1 MKIFF
6 AHNSHNRP
14 KTLKNTVKI
23 EKDFFPDSE
32 CFLSLTENGGI
43 DQFYFSDL
51 VNTKTYKTFGNTWQ
65 LGCVNSFYSL
75 ISKICET
82 EEDGIIIFSHDDVFM
97 KDHNIVTSN
106 INKMIDDDISF
117 IVRRPSTFFGDNY
130 YMMEVVYLRIS
141 HIKEFFTPFNNS
153 LFIHESSITK
163 DKNNTTSAEAWLHS
177 KIGDSKN
184 GLVIEYTHHGSSN
197 EEINNNLIHN
207 LGYEHINLSKTGWRE

>member
-51 VNTKTYKTFGNTWQ
+51 MNTKTFKTFGNTWQ

-75 ISKICET
+75 ISKICEN
-82 EEDGIIIFSHDDVFM
+82 EEDGIIIFSHDDVFL
-97 KDHNIVTSN
+97 KDYNVVIQN
-106 INKMIDDDISF
+106 INKMITENISF
-117 IVRRPSTFFGDNY
+117 IVRKPREFFGDNY
-130 YMMEVVYLRIS
+130 YMMEVVYLRLS
-141 HIKEFFTPFNNS
+141 HVKEFFTPFNNS
-153 LFIHESSITK
+153 LFHHESMITK
-163 DKNNTTSAEAWLHS
+163 DVNNTISAESWLHT
-177 KIGDSKN
+177 KLVNAKN
-184 GLVIEYTHHGSSN
+184 GLVIEYTHHGSTN
-197 EEINNNLIHN
+197 EEINENLNEN
-207 LGYEHINLSKTGWRE
+207 LGYEHINLGKNGWQE